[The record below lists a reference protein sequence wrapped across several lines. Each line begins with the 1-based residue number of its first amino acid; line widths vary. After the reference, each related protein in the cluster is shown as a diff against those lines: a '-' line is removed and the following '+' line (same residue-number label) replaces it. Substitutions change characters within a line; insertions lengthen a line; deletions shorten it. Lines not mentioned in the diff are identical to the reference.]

1 MLNDD
6 DMPPLEAYS
15 EFEPCPPTA
24 GAGLLEP
31 APAVEIPTVDVGGC
45 IDNPSPPPAFVWE
58 GLVPR
63 GFVCLLSGHGGSGKS
78 TLSLQLA
85 VAVAMGLPLL
95 GVPTQ
100 PGRVL
105 VFSGEDSGPLLRHRL
120 AEVCRALD
128 VNPHALASRLMVLD
142 ATEEPGLYR
151 ELSEFG
157 RHTVEPTP
165 TFHRLAEI
173 VTEWQPSLIV
183 ADNASDCF
191 EGSENDRAQVR
202 AFVRGLANLSRQSE
216 SRPAVLLLT
225 HTPKQAVRGGGESYS
240 GSTAWHNSARA
251 RLSLTPAKD
260 DETRL
265 TLSLDKLNIAPLRR
279 EPLRLVRSHGGVLV
293 LDEGARDTTGEPTE
307 PPTTALLRL
316 LADFNQRGEHVS
328 PEQSA
333 RNNAWKMLRP
343 EAGFPKR
350 AYSVA
355 GPLFSAMRELE
366 RRGLIERAEYVNAH
380 RKRYEQW
387 LLTAKGWEEIG
398 ESAPTA
404 PTAPTSGVSALDAE
418 VAGAA
423 PTAPTSGAKEYEGKE
438 RAQVSAQEGANL
450 DNHFLAE
457 SSDVGADVGTRADGT
472 NPRALG
478 TNPRAK
484 RKGGTA

>member
-1 MLNDD
+1 MALDSED
-6 DMPPLEAYS
+6 WTATVPPYGE
-15 EFEPCPPTA
+15 EEPAAPTA
-24 GAGLLEP
+24 GAELLEP
-31 APAVEIPTVDVGGC
+31 APAVEIPTVDVAGV

-78 TLSLQLA
+78 TLALQLA
-85 VAVAMGLPLL
+85 VAAAMGLPLL

-105 VFSGEDSGPLLRHRL
+105 LFSGEDAGPLLRHRL
-120 AEVCRALD
+120 AAVCRALD
-128 VNPHALASRLMVLD
+128 VNPHALASRLLVLD

-202 AFVRGLANLSRQSE
+202 AFVRGLANLSRQSA

-279 EPLRLVRSHGGVLV
+279 EPLHLVRSHGGVLV
-293 LDEGARDTTGEPTE
+293 LDEGARKTEDTPSE

-350 AYSVA
+350 AYTIA

-366 RRGLIERAEYVNAH
+366 RGGLIERAEYVNAH

-404 PTAPTSGVSALDAE
+404 PTAPTYKEGALDA
-418 VAGAA
+418 GPRGGA
-423 PTAPTSGAKEYEGKE
+423 PTAPTSGPRGCGGIE
-438 RAQVSAQEGANL
+438 RAQVSAQEGAT
-450 DNHFLAE
+450 DE
-457 SSDVGADVGTRADGT
+457 Q
-472 NPRALG
+472 
-478 TNPRAK
+478 
-484 RKGGTA
+484 